1 MGSGKPVEVRAR
13 TPTGPKITEEDVAK
27 WNAAADQT
35 KKQQVDID
43 NLLKMGDDINRMKN
57 DVTAINQ
64 KLLDCVTNE
73 QIKDT
78 LNDVQRLK
86 EAMND
91 AQHDIKWLTDELNK
105 LKQKVDHMIFPSMD
119 EFATLRNRVD
129 KLEN

>member
-1 MGSGKPVEVRAR
+1 
-13 TPTGPKITEEDVAK
+13 
-27 WNAAADQT
+27 
-35 KKQQVDID
+35 
-43 NLLKMGDDINRMKN
+43 MGDDINRMKN

-91 AQHDIKWLTDELNK
+91 A
-105 LKQKVDHMIFPSMD
+105 
-119 EFATLRNRVD
+119 
-129 KLEN
+129 